1 MAIRA
6 KKYVPKERVFTG
18 VRFDG
23 TNSKEVAAWINK
35 QAALIP
41 STVSARAR
49 GFLIELEN
57 EDGDKRIVRKGEYV
71 TFDDIGWLMWS
82 EAELQNWLQPK
93 KPAISEAKA
102 LATLNS

>member
-1 MAIRA
+1 MAVRA

-23 TNSKEVAAWINK
+23 KNSKEVAAWINK

-41 STVSARAR
+41 SQVTARAR
-49 GFLIELEN
+49 GFQVEILHD
-57 EDGDKRIVRKGEYV
+57 DGRKRIVRKNETV
-71 TFDDIGWLMWS
+71 TFDDVGWLVWS
-82 EAELQNWLQPK
+82 DEELRNWLQPK